1 LFVIV
6 VLSFTGMGARLV
18 MLQVIE
24 APAYARLAANQRE
37 REVEFPARRGA
48 VFDRDGEPLAI
59 SVDLFTIFADPS
71 LVEDPADAAARLA
84 PVLRQKPSVLEP
96 KLRGTWPGDRFEI
109 LARQAEPGLARV
121 VRSLEI
127 PGVYMETAPK
137 RYYPNAELA
146 SHVLGFVDLDGKGL
160 TGVELQYER
169 ILKGTPGKMILEQDP
184 SGRPL
189 PQAEFEYER
198 AEPGRSLF
206 LTLDKEIQYY
216 TEQALTQAIQAYS
229 AVAGTAIVMRPDTG
243 EILALANAPTFD
255 PNEPGKAKPEEYRNR
270 GVTDMYEP
278 GSAFKVVTVSGALEE
293 RAVKP
298 RTTYVVPESLQ
309 VSVEVIHDSHSHA
322 TEKMTVAEII
332 KDSSNVGTVKIGM
345 TLGEEKLDE
354 YVRRFGF
361 GTETG
366 LDFPGESGGIV
377 LDLEEWSGVTIGN
390 LPIGQGIAVTP
401 LQMALAYSTIAN
413 DGVWVEPKIVYGSMD
428 ERGGIDRSRAPA
440 SRRIISPRTAHQ
452 VTKMLTAVVEDGT
465 GVAAQVPGYTIAGKT
480 GTAQKPLPT
489 GGYGNS
495 YVASFAGYAP
505 ARDPQL
511 VTIVVLDEPR
521 PIWGGHTAAPTFQK
535 IMEFSLRHLGISPS
549 GNAVQAAR
557 EIEEARA
564 EAADIRD

>member
-1 LFVIV
+1 MFVIV
-6 VLSFTGMGARLV
+6 VLSFAAMAARLV
-18 MLQVIE
+18 VLQVVE
-24 APAYARLAANQRE
+24 APAYAKLAANQRE

-71 LVEDPADAAARLA
+71 LVEDPVEAAQRLQ
-84 PVLRQKPSVLEP
+84 PLLHQKTRALEQR
-96 KLRGTWPGDRFEI
+96 LRGTWPGDRFEI
-109 LARQAEPGLARV
+109 LARQVEPGLARV

-146 SHVLGFVDLDGKGL
+146 AHVLGFVDLDGKGL
-160 TGVELQYER
+160 TGIELQYER
-169 ILKGTPGKMILEQDP
+169 ILKGKPGLMVLEQDP
-184 SGRPL
+184 TGRPL

-206 LTLDKEIQYY
+206 LTIDKEIQYY
-216 TEQALTQAIQAYS
+216 AEHALAQAVGQFS
-229 AVAGTAIVMRPDTG
+229 AVAGTAIVMRPDDG
-243 EILALANAPTFD
+243 EILALANVPTFD
-255 PNEPGKAKPEEYRNR
+255 PNEAGKAEPEAHRNR
-270 GVTDMYEP
+270 ALTDMYEP

-293 RAVKP
+293 GAVTPK
-298 RTTYVVPESLQ
+298 TTYVVPEAMQ
-309 VSVEVIHDSHSHA
+309 VSVETIHDSHSHA

-332 KDSSNVGTVKIGM
+332 RDSSNVGTVKVGM
-345 TLGEEKLDE
+345 TLGGKKLDE

-361 GTETG
+361 GHETG
-366 LDFPGESGGIV
+366 LDFPGEAAGIV
-377 LDLEEWSGVTIGN
+377 LDREDWSGVTIGN

-401 LQMALAYSTIAN
+401 MQMALAYTTIAN
-413 DGVWVEPKIVYGSMD
+413 NGVWVEPKIVHGTLD
-428 ERGGIDRSRAPA
+428 DVGGIDRSGAP
-440 SRRIISPRTAHQ
+440 SHHQ
-452 VTKMLTAVVEDGT
+452 VLSTATARRVRKMLTAVVEDGT
-465 GVAAQVPGYTIAGKT
+465 GIEAQVPGYAIAGKT

-495 YVASFAGYAP
+495 YVASFAGFAP
-505 ARDPQL
+505 ARHPEL
-511 VTIVVLDEPR
+511 VCIVVLDDPR

-564 EAADIRD
+564 DAADIRD